1 MNDEQRS
8 YDDPD
13 IETIMTTYKVLSCR
27 LKELQSRSSHY
38 SNKSGS
44 SLYHKDYFSY
54 NSNSPQVMTIKAT

>member
-27 LKELQSRSSHY
+27 LQELQSRSSHY
-38 SNKSGS
+38 SNRSGTT
-44 SLYHKDYFSY
+44 LHHIDYFSH
-54 NSNSPQVMTIKAT
+54 SPKVHR